1 MIIFAT
7 GYHIDFPYMDSKKL
21 IGYSKEDENKL
32 SLYKFVVPTNYENFF
47 FIGYI
52 QVTLRILSTYSNNM
66 SSVAAWCDLSY
77 R

>member
-1 MIIFAT
+1 
-7 GYHIDFPYMDSKKL
+7 MDSKKL

-52 QVTLRILSTYSNNM
+52 QVTLRIHINTEIYVT
-66 SSVAAWCDLSY
+66 SVAARCDLSY